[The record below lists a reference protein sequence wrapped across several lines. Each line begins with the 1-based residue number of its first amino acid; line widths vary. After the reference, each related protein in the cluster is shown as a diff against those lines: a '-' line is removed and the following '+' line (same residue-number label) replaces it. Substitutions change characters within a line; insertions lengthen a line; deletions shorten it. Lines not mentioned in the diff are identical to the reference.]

1 MGRLMTPFYTW
12 LRETLMALSDAGI
25 MPSIFFY
32 EFVVN
37 ALLCSIVIGPLL
49 GCVGTMIVAK
59 RMAFFSQAIGNA
71 ALTGVA
77 IGVLIGESY
86 TAPYVSMFSFCLL
99 FGIVLNYTKPRTR
112 MSADALIG
120 VFLSISLAVGA
131 SLVLYVSARVN
142 THILESVMFGSIL
155 TVSDLDMNVLLVVT
169 IITLV
174 VGLPLYNKMLLGSL
188 NPSLAQVRGVNVQ
201 AIEYIFIVL
210 VTLITVAC
218 VKIIGA
224 VLVEALL
231 LIPAAAARNLCRSLR
246 SFVWTTMALATLSCV
261 GGIWIPMQ
269 WDIPVPS
276 GGAIVMLAAIFFIL
290 TTVIRNVVPG
300 FREAKL

>member
-1 MGRLMTPFYTW
+1 MSAFYTW
-12 LRETLMALSDAGI
+12 LRDSIIELSVAGWL
-25 MPSIFFY
+25 PSIFFY
-32 EFVVN
+32 EFVIN
-37 ALLCSIVIGPLL
+37 AVLCALVIGPLL

-86 TAPYVSMFSFCLL
+86 TAPYVSMFSFCLA
-99 FGIVLNYTKPRTR
+99 FGILLNYTKTRTK
-112 MSADALIG
+112 MSSDALIG
-120 VFLSISLAVGA
+120 VFLSISLAIGA

-155 TVSDLDMNVLLVVT
+155 TVNDLDMNVLLV
-169 IITLV
+169 ITLITIAA
-174 VGLPLYNKMLLGSL
+174 GLPFYNRMLLGSL
-188 NPSLAQVRGVNVQ
+188 NASLAQVRGVNVQ
-201 AIEYIFIVL
+201 AVEYLFIVL

-224 VLVEALL
+224 VLVEALM
-231 LIPAAAARNLCRSLR
+231 LIPAAAARNLTRSLGG
-246 SFVWTTMALATLSCV
+246 FVYTTMAIATVSCL
-261 GGIWIPMQ
+261 GGIIIPMQ

-276 GGAIVMLAAIFFIL
+276 GGAIVMVAATFFIV
-290 TTVIRNVVPG
+290 TTILRNVLPG
-300 FREAKL
+300 FREARI